1 MRKKNLVFIVCI
13 ILLASCGMIEKFK
26 THSSDSPV
34 SSANGKEADEL
45 QNLAFSEAIPEV
57 KPEKAADAVA
67 ESTLDKIAAVTS
79 DSTTQENSNELESL
93 MNDKPAPIAE
103 NVPKNDSPV
112 VKIKT
117 AAAKPPKA
125 EKVEEKVT
133 IAASPVDTG
142 VIKIYKVKKGET
154 LMQIAFKIY
163 GDISKWKDLK
173 KLNQEKVSRNAL
185 LPEHL
190 SLKYSVPEIEFT
202 WNPEGSPYL
211 IKGGDTLGIISNSIY
226 QTPKKWKDIWE
237 NNKPLIK
244 NPNEIYSGFTLY
256 YKNDSLASNVKTGPN
271 VTTPQREVSS
281 EKK

>member
-1 MRKKNLVFIVCI
+1 VRKKNLVFIVCI

-26 THSSDSPV
+26 TRSSDSPV

-45 QNLAFSEAIPEV
+45 QNLAFSEVIPEI
-57 KPEKAADAVA
+57 KSEKAAEVVA
-67 ESTLDKIAAVTS
+67 ESTPDKIADVTS
-79 DSTTQENSNELESL
+79 DSSTQENNNELASL
-93 MNDKPAPIAE
+93 MNDKPAPIVE
-103 NVPKNDSPV
+103 NTPKNDSPV
-112 VKIKT
+112 EKIKIVV
-117 AAAKPPKA
+117 AKPAKTEKA
-125 EKVEEKVT
+125 EEVS

-173 KLNQEKVSRNAL
+173 KLNQEKVSRNTL

-190 SLKYSVPEIEFT
+190 SLKYSVPETEFN
-202 WNPEGSPYL
+202 WNPEGAPYL
-211 IKGGDTLGIISNSIY
+211 IKGGDTLGIISNSVY

-244 NPNEIYSGFTLY
+244 NPNVIYSGFTLY
-256 YKNDSLASNVKTGPN
+256 YKNDSLANNMKTDPN
-271 VTTPQREVSS
+271 VTTPKREVSS